1 MAIQFKQEISKDL
14 SEKSLEAIEIARKS
28 GKLKRGA
35 NEVTKAVERN
45 VSKLVIIAKDTQ
57 PEEVVMHLPVLCEEK
72 NIPCIGVDS
81 KTELG
86 AAAGLTVPCSAITI
100 IEEGDA
106 KDLIK
111 EITLKTIG
119 IKKKEEKKK

>member
-1 MAIQFKQEISKDL
+1 MAIEFKYEITKEISD
-14 SEKSLEAIEIARKS
+14 KSLDAIEVAKKS
-28 GKLKRGA
+28 GKIKKGA
-35 NEVTKAVERN
+35 NEVTKIAERN
-45 VSKLVIIAKDTQ
+45 LAKLVVVAKDTQ

-100 IEEGDA
+100 VEEGES

-111 EITLKTIG
+111 EITSKTIG
-119 IKKKEEKKK
+119 VKVGEKK

>member
-1 MAIQFKQEISKDL
+1 MSIQFKYEENKDL
-14 SEKSLEAIEIARKS
+14 SEKSLEAIEVSRKN

-45 VSKLVIIAKDTQ
+45 VAKLVVVGKDTQ
-57 PEEVVMHLPVLCEEK
+57 PEEVVMHLPILCEEK

-86 AAAGLTVPCSAITI
+86 AAAGLLVPCSAITI

-106 KDLIK
+106 KELIK
-111 EITLKTIG
+111 EIASKTIG
-119 IKKKEEKKK
+119 TKVEEKK